1 MTIHDFEVSYYH
13 NLNDIVSEAYV
24 LNLIEDDKKFDICER
39 QASRFGLEIT
49 RWIAEDGS
57 LGKNYSDWTRYMEEP
72 WTEIDKKLGRKA
84 IDRPGAWGYL
94 LTMKAIFEDAISK
107 DYKSIAVFDDDFIF
121 SKSFDHSF
129 SRLVEVLDES
139 WDIIYLGA
147 SQWLWDEVSFSNQPY
162 YSPDENTNGS
172 FAVIYRNS
180 VFQQILEQIEEMSA
194 PFDAG
199 PLRKLVTG
207 EFSDRSFV
215 AHPNMVI
222 AM

>member
-1 MTIHDFEVSYYH
+1 
-13 NLNDIVSEAYV
+13 
-24 LNLIEDDKKFDICER
+24 
-39 QASRFGLEIT
+39 
-49 RWIAEDGS
+49 
-57 LGKNYSDWTRYMEEP
+57 
-72 WTEIDKKLGRKA
+72 
-84 IDRPGAWGYL
+84 
-94 LTMKAIFEDAISK
+94 MKAIFEDAIEK
-107 DYKSIAVFDDDFIF
+107 DHKSIAVFDDDFIF

-129 SRLVEVLDES
+129 SRLLEILEES

-147 SQWLWDEVSFSNQPY
+147 SQWLWDDVSLSNQPY

-199 PLRKLVTG
+199 ALRKAVMG

-215 AHPNMVI
+215 AHPNLVI
-222 AM
+222 ANVEKTGIRESRDQIEFSKRFGWDLSNFPAWFTTWNLEPSIILESELRG